1 MAVVIRLQ
9 GLPVVAGPVDI
20 RHFFSGLNIPDGGV
34 HIIGGEIGEAFI
46 IFATDEDAR
55 RAMSCS
61 GGFIKDSLIEL
72 FLSSKTE
79 MQNTIEMSR
88 KRFDRGGRDLAGCKR
103 PGAGASGAAGLS
115 SLSNLVEAIKK
126 GMSKAGADHPEAGF
140 HTNGTRHGDSGA
152 RKEARTFQSDD
163 RYLFLHGMPYSVT
176 EGEVHAFFSGLRV
189 DGVIL
194 LKHHNGRNNGDGFVK
209 FATSHDALGGLQR
222 HRHYMGPRFVEISP
236 ASQQQWVECGG
247 GPDLEMEVGRI
258 RSKERSPPRGMNDLR
273 LKKRSRS
280 RSPRRLRT
288 RSRSPRGHG
297 FYVHLKNL
305 SLSTEK
311 KDIKAFFRNIDLT
324 SNQIKFLYKDQKRTR
339 SAFVMFKTPRDY
351 NEALCLHKAVLR
363 QRPVHIDPISK
374 KTMLKFIDAYEG
386 RGLGAADRER
396 PPQAVP
402 DRSYR
407 EGYPGPRLCIYIRNF
422 PFDVT
427 KIEVQK
433 FFAGFSVE
441 EEDVYLL
448 YDDKGVGLGEALVR
462 FRSEGQALE
471 AETLNR
477 KRFLGTEVLLRLI
490 SEKQMREFG
499 VNVPLTPSEEM
510 QEHSQAYGRDGRLRS
525 VDGQG
530 PPTSPF
536 GPPGSF
542 RRPPD
547 DFGPPDGFR
556 PPPEEFLCPPE
567 EFRGPRPFMSFG
579 REGEPFGRFE
589 FGKTHPGGFPEGRFL
604 PDPNFSGGPGRITP
618 IKIRNL
624 PFKATVNEILDFFHG
639 YRVIPESVSI
649 QLNEQGLPSGDA
661 IVAMT
666 DYDEAVA
673 AVDELNDRPVGPR
686 KVKLILL

>member
-88 KRFDRGGRDLAGCKR
+88 KRFDRGGRDPPGCKR
-103 PGAGASGAAGLS
+103 PGSGISGASGLS
-115 SLSNLVEAIKK
+115 SLSSLVEAIKK
-126 GMSKAGADHPEAGF
+126 GMSKPGAGNPEAGF
-140 HTNGTRHGDSGA
+140 HTNGTRHGDSGS
-152 RKEARTFQSDD
+152 RKDTRPFKPED

-176 EGEVHAFFSGLRV
+176 EDEVHAFFSGLRV
-189 DGVIL
+189 DGVLL
-194 LKHHNGRNNGDGFVK
+194 LKHHNGRNNGDGLVR
-209 FATSHDALGGLQR
+209 FATAHDALGGLQR
-222 HRHYMGPRFVEISP
+222 HRRYMGPRFVEISP
-236 ASQQQWVECGG
+236 ASERQWVDSGG
-247 GPDLEMEVGRI
+247 GLGSEMEVGRI
-258 RSKERSPPRGMNDLR
+258 RSKERSPPRGIGDLR

-288 RSRSPRGHG
+288 RSRSPRSPG

-311 KDIKAFFRNIDLT
+311 KDIKGFFRNIDLT

-339 SAFVMFKTPRDY
+339 SAFVMFKTLRDY
-351 NEALCLHKAVLR
+351 NEALCLHKAVMR
-363 QRPVHIDPISK
+363 QRPVHVDPISK
-374 KTMLKFIDAYEG
+374 KTMLKFIDAYER
-386 RGLGAADRER
+386 RGAGALDKER
-396 PPQAVP
+396 PSQAMP
-402 DRSYR
+402 DKSYR
-407 EGYPGPRLCIYIRNF
+407 EGYPGPKLCVYIRNF

-433 FFAGFSVE
+433 FFAGFPVE

-462 FRSEGQALE
+462 FRSEERALE

-490 SEKQMREFG
+490 SEKQMQEFG
-499 VNVPLTPSEEM
+499 VSVPLMPGEKI
-510 QEHSQAYGRDGRLRS
+510 QDHSRAYERDGRLRS
-525 VDGQG
+525 MDGQG
-530 PPTSPF
+530 PPMASF
-536 GPPGSF
+536 GPPGAF
-542 RRPPD
+542 RHPPD
-547 DFGPPDGFR
+547 DFGPLDRFR
-556 PPPEEFLCPPE
+556 PPPEEFLRPPG
-567 EFRGPRPFMSFG
+567 EFRALRPFLNFG
-579 REGEPFGRFE
+579 PEGEPFGRLE
-589 FGKTHPGGFPEGRFL
+589 FGKSNLGGFPEGRFL
-604 PDPNFSGGPGRITP
+604 PDPNFSCGSGRITP
-618 IKIRNL
+618 VKIRNL

-649 QLNEQGLPSGDA
+649 QFNEQGLPSGDA

-673 AVDELNDRPVGPR
+673 AINELNDRPVGPR
-686 KVKLILL
+686 KVKLLLL